1 MLFRS
6 VRTSIKLWRTLGAL
20 VLLAGFLTGG
30 PQTRVEAQ
38 EVLTNDSVISMV
50 KGGLGEAVVLARIR
64 SSPANFDTSTNSLLA
79 LKKAGVSDKVIEAM
93 VSAPRSGAAA
103 AVPSAPTP
111 AAPSAGASAP
121 PPSVSASARSS
132 AGGAAANLPRD
143 SIFHLNGTKYVEMQP
158 QVVEIEIS
166 NAVFS
171 SKSDVVL
178 GGRRAEYRI
187 TDRQPQ
193 FYSYFAPTEA
203 LLVKLKPGDK
213 KNDRNLKMGSGGY
226 HPYGGSSRM
235 GIRSEDRIAVKSERE
250 ANGFYR
256 ISPSNP
262 LPSGE
267 YGFIVL
273 SGATAG
279 GRMFDFGVD

>member
-1 MLFRS
+1 M
-6 VRTSIKLWRTLGAL
+6 RTSINLWRTLGAV

-30 PQTRVEAQ
+30 PESRAEAQ

-103 AVPSAPTP
+103 AAPAAPTP
-111 AAPSAGASAP
+111 AAPSAGTAP
-121 PPSVSASARSS
+121 APSVSASARNS
-132 AGGAAANLPRD
+132 AGGAAATLPRD
-143 SIFHLNGTKYVEMQP
+143 SIFHLNGAKYVEMQP

-203 LLVKLKPGDK
+203 LLVKLKPGEK

-256 ISPSNP
+256 ISPSSP

>member
-1 MLFRS
+1 
-6 VRTSIKLWRTLGAL
+6 
-20 VLLAGFLTGG
+20 
-30 PQTRVEAQ
+30 
-38 EVLTNDSVISMV
+38 
-50 KGGLGEAVVLARIR
+50 
-64 SSPANFDTSTNSLLA
+64 NFDTSTNSLLA

-93 VSAPRSGAAA
+93 VNAPRSGAAA
-103 AVPSAPTP
+103 AAPAP
-111 AAPSAGASAP
+111 AAPSAATSAP
-121 PPSVSASARSS
+121 SPSVSAAARNS
-132 AGGAAANLPRD
+132 AGGAAATLPRD
-143 SIFHLNGTKYVEMQP
+143 SIFHLNGANYVEMQP
-158 QVVEIEIS
+158 QVVEIEVS

-187 TDRQPQ
+187 TDKQPQ

-226 HPYGGSSRM
+226 HPYGGSSRQ
-235 GIRSEDRIAVKSERE
+235 GVRSEDRIAVKSERE

-256 ISPSNP
+256 ISPSSP
-262 LPSGE
+262 LPAGE

>member
-1 MLFRS
+1 M
-6 VRTSIKLWRTLGAL
+6 RTSNIFWRALGA
-20 VLLAGFLTGG
+20 VIVLAGFLMVGG
-30 PQTRVEAQ
+30 TSSAVAQ

-103 AVPSAPTP
+103 AAPAAPTP
-111 AAPSAGASAP
+111 AATSAP
-121 PPSVSASARSS
+121 SPSVSAAARNS
-132 AGGAAANLPRD
+132 AGGAAATLPRD
-143 SIFHLNGTKYVEMQP
+143 SIFHLNGANYVEMQP
-158 QVVEIEIS
+158 QVVEIEVS

-187 TDRQPQ
+187 TDKQPQ

-226 HPYGGSSRM
+226 HPYGGSSRQ
-235 GIRSEDRIAVKSERE
+235 GVRSEDRIAVKSERE

-256 ISPSNP
+256 ISPSSP
-262 LPSGE
+262 LPAGE

>member
-1 MLFRS
+1 M
-6 VRTSIKLWRTLGAL
+6 RTSINLWRTLGAV

-30 PQTRVEAQ
+30 PQSRAEAQ

-103 AVPSAPTP
+103 AAPAAPTP
-111 AAPSAGASAP
+111 AAPSAGTSAP

-143 SIFHLNGTKYVEMQP
+143 SIFHLNGAKYVEMQP

-203 LLVKLKPGDK
+203 LLVKLKPGEK

-226 HPYGGSSRM
+226 HPYGGSSRV

-256 ISPSNP
+256 ISPSSP

>member
-1 MLFRS
+1 MMGG
-6 VRTSIKLWRTLGAL
+6 GAL
-20 VLLAGFLTGG
+20 PAL
-30 PQTRVEAQ
+30 AQ
-38 EVLTNDSVISMV
+38 EVLTNDSVTSMV
-50 KGGLGEAVVLARIR
+50 KGGLSEAVVLARIR
-64 SSPANFDTSTNSLLA
+64 SSPANFDTSTSSLLA

-93 VSAPRSGAAA
+93 VTAPRSGAAA
-103 AVPSAPTP
+103 AAAPAAPTP
-111 AAPSAGASAP
+111 AAPSAATSAP
-121 PPSVSASARSS
+121 PPSVSAAARSS
-132 AGGAAANLPRD
+132 AGGAAATLPRD
-143 SIFHLNGTKYVEMQP
+143 SIYHLNGAKYTELQP
-158 QVVEIEIS
+158 QVVEIEMS
-166 NAVFS
+166 HAVFS
-171 SKSDVVL
+171 QKSEVVL

-187 TDRQPQ
+187 TDKQPQ
-193 FYSYFAPTEA
+193 FYSYYAPTEA

-226 HPYGGSSRM
+226 HPYGGSSRQ
-235 GIRSEDRIAVKSERE
+235 GIRGEDRIAVKSERE

-256 ISPSNP
+256 ITPSSP

>member
-1 MLFRS
+1 M
-6 VRTSIKLWRTLGAL
+6 RTSINFWRTLGAV
-20 VLLAGFLTGG
+20 VLLAGLLVGG
-30 PQTRVEAQ
+30 TAPHAVAQ

-50 KGGLGEAVVLARIR
+50 KGGLSEAVVLARLR

-93 VSAPRSGAAA
+93 VNAPRSGAAA
-103 AVPSAPTP
+103 AAAPAPAAPTP
-111 AAPSAGASAP
+111 ASPPAASAP

-132 AGGAAANLPRD
+132 AGGAAATLPRD
-143 SIFHLNGTKYVEMQP
+143 SSYHLNGAKYTELQP
-158 QVVEIEIS
+158 QVVEIEMS
-166 NAVFS
+166 HAVFS
-171 SKSDVVL
+171 QKSEVVL

-187 TDRQPQ
+187 TDKQPQ
-193 FYSYFAPTEA
+193 FYSYYAPTEA

-226 HPYGGSSRM
+226 HPYGGSSRQ
-235 GIRSEDRIAVKSERE
+235 GIRGEDRIAVKSERE

-256 ISPSNP
+256 ITPSSP

>member
-1 MLFRS
+1 M
-6 VRTSIKLWRTLGAL
+6 RTSIKLWRTLGAL

>member
-1 MLFRS
+1 M
-6 VRTSIKLWRTLGAL
+6 RTSINLWRALGAV

-30 PQTRVEAQ
+30 PESRAEAQ

-103 AVPSAPTP
+103 AAPAAPTP
-111 AAPSAGASAP
+111 AAPSAGTSAP
-121 PPSVSASARSS
+121 APSVSASARNS
-132 AGGAAANLPRD
+132 AGGAAATLPRD
-143 SIFHLNGTKYVEMQP
+143 SIFHLNGAKYVEMQP

-178 GGRRAEYRI
+178 GGRRADYRI

-203 LLVKLKPGDK
+203 LLVKLKPGEK

-256 ISPSNP
+256 ISPSSP

>member
-1 MLFRS
+1 M
-6 VRTSIKLWRTLGAL
+6 RTSITVWRMLGA
-20 VLLAGFLTGG
+20 VVVLAGFMMGG
-30 PQTRVEAQ
+30 GALPALAQ
-38 EVLTNDSVISMV
+38 EVLTNDSVTSMV
-50 KGGLGEAVVLARIR
+50 KGGLSEAVVLARIR
-64 SSPANFDTSTNSLLA
+64 SSPANFDTSTSSLLA

-93 VSAPRSGAAA
+93 VTAPRSGAAA
-103 AVPSAPTP
+103 APAAPTP
-111 AAPSAGASAP
+111 AAPPAATSVP

-132 AGGAAANLPRD
+132 AGGAAATLPRD
-143 SIFHLNGTKYVEMQP
+143 SIYHLNGAKYTELQP
-158 QVVEIEIS
+158 QVVEIEMS
-166 NAVFS
+166 HAVFS
-171 SKSDVVL
+171 QKSEVVL

-187 TDRQPQ
+187 TDKQPQ
-193 FYSYFAPTEA
+193 FYSYYAPTEA

-226 HPYGGSSRM
+226 HPYGGSSRQ
-235 GIRSEDRIAVKSERE
+235 GIRGEDRIAVKSERE

-256 ISPSNP
+256 ITPSSP

>member
-1 MLFRS
+1 M
-6 VRTSIKLWRTLGAL
+6 RTSIKLWRTLGAL

-111 AAPSAGASAP
+111 AAPSPGASAP

-256 ISPSNP
+256 ISPSSP

>member
-1 MLFRS
+1 M
-6 VRTSIKLWRTLGAL
+6 RTSINLWRTLGAV

-30 PQTRVEAQ
+30 PESRAEAQ

-103 AVPSAPTP
+103 AAPAAPTP
-111 AAPSAGASAP
+111 AAPSAGTAP
-121 PPSVSASARSS
+121 APSVSASARNS
-132 AGGAAANLPRD
+132 AGGAAATLPRD
-143 SIFHLNGTKYVEMQP
+143 SIFHLNGAKYVEMQP

-203 LLVKLKPGDK
+203 LLVKLKPGEK

-226 HPYGGSSRM
+226 HPYGGSSRV

-256 ISPSNP
+256 ISPSSP

>member
-1 MLFRS
+1 M
-6 VRTSIKLWRTLGAL
+6 RTSINLWRTLGAV

-30 PQTRVEAQ
+30 PESRAEAQ

-93 VSAPRSGAAA
+93 VSSPRSGAAA
-103 AVPSAPTP
+103 AAPAAPTP
-111 AAPSAGASAP
+111 AAPSAGTSAP
-121 PPSVSASARSS
+121 APSVSASARNS
-132 AGGAAANLPRD
+132 AGGAAATLPRD
-143 SIFHLNGTKYVEMQP
+143 SIFHLNGAKYTEMQP

-178 GGRRAEYRI
+178 GGRRADYRI

-256 ISPSNP
+256 ISPSSP
-262 LPSGE
+262 LPAGE

>member
-1 MLFRS
+1 M
-6 VRTSIKLWRTLGAL
+6 RTSINLWRTLGAV

-30 PQTRVEAQ
+30 PESRAEAQ

-103 AVPSAPTP
+103 AAPAVPTP
-111 AAPSAGASAP
+111 AAPSAATSAP
-121 PPSVSASARSS
+121 APSVSASARNS
-132 AGGAAANLPRD
+132 AGGAAATLPRD
-143 SIFHLNGTKYVEMQP
+143 SIFHLNGTKYTEMQP

-203 LLVKLKPGDK
+203 LLVKLKPGEK

-256 ISPSNP
+256 ISPSSP
-262 LPSGE
+262 LPAGE

>member
-1 MLFRS
+1 M
-6 VRTSIKLWRTLGAL
+6 RTSMNLWRTLGAI

-30 PQTRVEAQ
+30 PQSRAEAQ

-103 AVPSAPTP
+103 AAPAAPTP
-111 AAPSAGASAP
+111 AAPSAGTSAP

-143 SIFHLNGTKYVEMQP
+143 SIFHLNGAKYVEMQP

-187 TDRQPQ
+187 SDRQPQ

-203 LLVKLKPGDK
+203 LLVKLKPGEK

-226 HPYGGSSRM
+226 HPYGGSSRV

-256 ISPSNP
+256 ISPSSP

>member
-1 MLFRS
+1 M
-6 VRTSIKLWRTLGAL
+6 RTSIKLWRTLGAL

-111 AAPSAGASAP
+111 AAPSAGTSAP

-143 SIFHLNGTKYVEMQP
+143 SIFHLNGAKYVEMQP

-203 LLVKLKPGDK
+203 LLVKLKPGEK

-226 HPYGGSSRM
+226 HPYGGSSRV

>member
-1 MLFRS
+1 M
-6 VRTSIKLWRTLGAL
+6 RTSINLWRTLGAV

-30 PQTRVEAQ
+30 PESRAEAQ

-103 AVPSAPTP
+103 AAPAAPTP
-111 AAPSAGASAP
+111 AAPSAGTSAP
-121 PPSVSASARSS
+121 APSVSASARNS
-132 AGGAAANLPRD
+132 AGGAAATLPRD
-143 SIFHLNGTKYVEMQP
+143 SIFHLNGAKYVEMQP

-178 GGRRAEYRI
+178 GGRRADYRI

-203 LLVKLKPGDK
+203 LLVKLKPGEK

-256 ISPSNP
+256 ISPSSP

>member
-1 MLFRS
+1 M
-6 VRTSIKLWRTLGAL
+6 RTSIKLWRTLGAL

-38 EVLTNDSVISMV
+38 EVLTNDSVVSMV

-203 LLVKLKPGDK
+203 LLVKLKPGEK

>member
-1 MLFRS
+1 M
-6 VRTSIKLWRTLGAL
+6 RTSIKLWRTLGAL
-20 VLLAGFLTGG
+20 VLLAGFPTGG

-143 SIFHLNGTKYVEMQP
+143 SIFHLNGAKYVEMQP

>member
-1 MLFRS
+1 M
-6 VRTSIKLWRTLGAL
+6 RTSIKLWRTLGAL

-38 EVLTNDSVISMV
+38 EVLTNDSVVSMV

-111 AAPSAGASAP
+111 AAPSAGTSAP

-143 SIFHLNGTKYVEMQP
+143 SIFHLNGAKYVEMQP

>member
-1 MLFRS
+1 M
-6 VRTSIKLWRTLGAL
+6 RTSIKLWRTLGVL

-143 SIFHLNGTKYVEMQP
+143 SIFHLNGAKYVEMQP

-203 LLVKLKPGDK
+203 LLVKLKPGEK

-226 HPYGGSSRM
+226 HPYGGSSRV

-256 ISPSNP
+256 ISPSSP

>member
-1 MLFRS
+1 M
-6 VRTSIKLWRTLGAL
+6 RTSIKLWRTLGAL

-226 HPYGGSSRM
+226 HPYGGSSRQ
-235 GIRSEDRIAVKSERE
+235 GVRSEDRIAVKSERE

>member
-1 MLFRS
+1 M
-6 VRTSIKLWRTLGAL
+6 RTSMICWRTLGAVL
-20 VLLAGFLTGG
+20 VVAGFMLGG
-30 PQTRVEAQ
+30 WASTAVAQ

-103 AVPSAPTP
+103 AAAPAPAVPAPAPAPSSGSAP
-111 AAPSAGASAP
+111 A
-121 PPSVSASARSS
+121 PSVSASARSS
-132 AGGAAANLPRD
+132 AGGAAATLPRD
-143 SIFHLNGTKYVEMQP
+143 SIYHLNGAKYTELQP
-158 QVVEIEIS
+158 QVIEIEM
-166 NAVFS
+166 NMAFFS
-171 SKSDVVL
+171 QKSEVVL
-178 GGRRAEYRI
+178 GGAKAEYRI
-187 TDRQPQ
+187 TDKQPQ
-193 FYSYFAPTEA
+193 FYSYYAPTEA

-226 HPYGGSSRM
+226 HPFGGSSRQ
-235 GIRSEDRIAVKSERE
+235 GVRSEDRIAVKSERE
-250 ANGFYR
+250 TNGFYR
-256 ISPSNP
+256 ITPASP

-273 SGATAG
+273 SGTSAG

>member
-1 MLFRS
+1 M
-6 VRTSIKLWRTLGAL
+6 RTSNIFWRALGAVL
-20 VLLAGFLTGG
+20 VLAGFLMVGG
-30 PQTRVEAQ
+30 TSSAVAQ

-103 AVPSAPTP
+103 AAPTL
-111 AAPSAGASAP
+111 AAPSAAASAP
-121 PPSVSASARSS
+121 SPSVSAAARNS
-132 AGGAAANLPRD
+132 AGGAAATLPRD
-143 SIFHLNGTKYVEMQP
+143 SIFHLNGANYVEMQP
-158 QVVEIEIS
+158 QVVEIEVS

-187 TDRQPQ
+187 TDKQPQ

-256 ISPSNP
+256 ISPSSP
-262 LPSGE
+262 LPAGE

>member
-1 MLFRS
+1 
-6 VRTSIKLWRTLGAL
+6 
-20 VLLAGFLTGG
+20 
-30 PQTRVEAQ
+30 
-38 EVLTNDSVISMV
+38 
-50 KGGLGEAVVLARIR
+50 
-64 SSPANFDTSTNSLLA
+64 
-79 LKKAGVSDKVIEAM
+79 
-93 VSAPRSGAAA
+93 
-103 AVPSAPTP
+103 
-111 AAPSAGASAP
+111 
-121 PPSVSASARSS
+121 
-132 AGGAAANLPRD
+132 
-143 SIFHLNGTKYVEMQP
+143 
-158 QVVEIEIS
+158 
-166 NAVFS
+166 
-171 SKSDVVL
+171 
-178 GGRRAEYRI
+178 
-187 TDRQPQ
+187 
-193 FYSYFAPTEA
+193 

-279 GRMFDFGVD
+279 GRMFDFGVDLRRPPARRPPPRSAGCGRREQGVPQPARPRIRPRAR

>member
-1 MLFRS
+1 M
-6 VRTSIKLWRTLGAL
+6 RTSIKLWRTLGAL

-111 AAPSAGASAP
+111 AAPSAGTSAP

-143 SIFHLNGTKYVEMQP
+143 SIFHLNGAKYVEMQP

>member
-1 MLFRS
+1 M
-6 VRTSIKLWRTLGAL
+6 RTSIKLWRTLGAL

-111 AAPSAGASAP
+111 AAPSAGTSAP

-203 LLVKLKPGDK
+203 LLVKLKPGEK